1 MLSPFFKFYIP
12 FFILNFYFIFPSI
25 LLTFS
30 LSLSPILTLDF
41 LSLLHL
47 LYLPLFLTA
56 FWLLT
61 LPFSVYQRGLTKNHF
76 QRVSKKAFSKW
87 TPNLEDICEL
97 QILKKLMQKNFRSEL
112 KSLSLFRRI
121 LYLYEIHYMQL
132 KFFTRISLKYAVSLW
147 TTKIH
152 SPLSTLIPAIIN
164 TYTPYLSP
172 IVILYG
178 IIDVAMAKHE
188 HVYFTDESYV

>member
-1 MLSPFFKFYIP
+1 MLSPFFKFYIT

-47 LYLPLFLTA
+47 LYLSLLLTA
-56 FWLLT
+56 LWLLT
-61 LPFSVYQRGLTKNHF
+61 FSFYQIGLTKNHF

-97 QILKKLMQKNFRSEL
+97 QILKKIMQKNFRCEL
-112 KSLSLFRRI
+112 KCLSLFRRI

-132 KFFTRISLKYAVSLW
+132 KFFTRFSLKYADS
-147 TTKIH
+147 
-152 SPLSTLIPAIIN
+152 LSTILKL
-164 TYTPYLSP
+164 TPRCQ
-172 IVILYG
+172 
-178 IIDVAMAKHE
+178 H
-188 HVYFTDESYV
+188 